1 MAMARGGI
9 KSLKSEA
16 YAVAPYDVEAPTQ
29 YLRRYFPMQSSASLS
44 VELDCIDSV
53 TTP

>member
-9 KSLKSEA
+9 KSLKYKA

-29 YLRRYFPMQSSASLS
+29 YQGRYFPMQSSAPYL
-44 VELDCIDSV
+44 
-53 TTP
+53 